1 MAQQPIVV
9 PGAVK
14 TTGGGTHVPGTAD
27 PELYQ
32 LNLKPD
38 ELEDYHLIFSKL
50 SEEGMGDGL
59 PLHVMTVLTM
69 EMNRLR
75 PLAQGDSAKAKQ
87 FKEVTD
93 QLSRLTSEAQKRRD
107 VKTAGENIPKMYGR
121 YAAQA
126 RRYVEDN
133 IGEFTF
139 MCKGCG
145 EVVTTDGL
153 PLWAVQFVKGDDGE
167 IITYKWSP
175 EVMWHYNEGHIPLHL
190 AAHILRTSPLSLYHT
205 AEKWKDTL
213 RPCNMD
219 EEERL
224 LNELLVADVA
234 AWERKREDEL
244 VAEEVDDG

>member
-1 MAQQPIVV
+1 MAQTPIVV

-38 ELEDYHLIFSKL
+38 ELSDYHAIFAKL
-50 SEEGMGDGL
+50 NDEGMGDGL

-75 PLAQGDSAKAKQ
+75 PLAQGDAAKAKQ

-107 VKTAGENIPKMYGR
+107 AKNAGESVPKMVSR
-121 YAAQA
+121 YMAEA
-126 RRYVEDN
+126 RHHIEDN

-139 MCKGCG
+139 MCKSCG

-153 PLWAVQFVKGDDGE
+153 PLWAVQFVKDDDGE

-175 EVMWHYNEGHIPLHL
+175 EVMKHYNDGLIPLHV
-190 AAHILRTSPLSLYHT
+190 AAHILRTSPKSLYHT
-205 AEKWKDTL
+205 ADKWKEPL
-213 RPCNMD
+213 KPCNID

-224 LNELLVADVA
+224 LRELLLADA
-234 AWERKREDEL
+234 SAWERKREDEL
-244 VAEEVDDG
+244 VAEETEQ